1 MGRWVEEE
9 LVESGSRGVG
19 RAWSSKSWLCR
30 LESVVEEVVVVVAT
44 GDADEVPIVIV
55 EEREWDK
62 AEDKGAGV
70 KGRLEDREEV
80 GGKEGDEAE
89 AMAASDSSFPGE
101 GGTSSESRFE
111 LRVFFISWARSGRC
125 SEKECEVGRTIA
137 GGGLS
142 EVVMEEEGEDERG
155 EDVEGA
161 VAEAE
166 EEEEGGE
173 EVKGEEGD
181 VKRGVGISGIG
192 WRSMEDGSQTLY
204 GGIVVI

>member
-1 MGRWVEEE
+1 M
-9 LVESGSRGVG
+9 
-19 RAWSSKSWLCR
+19 
-30 LESVVEEVVVVVAT
+30 EEVVVVVT
-44 GDADEVPIVIV
+44 GAADEVPIVIV
-55 EEREWDK
+55 EEWEWDK

-70 KGRLEDREEV
+70 KGRLEDKEEV

-111 LRVFFISWARSGRC
+111 LRVFFTSWARSGRC

-142 EVVMEEEGEDERG
+142 EIVVEEDEDER
-155 EDVEGA
+155 EDVAGV
-161 VAEAE
+161 VAEA

-173 EVKGEEGD
+173 EVKGEGGD
-181 VKRGVGISGIG
+181 VKRGVGISGIE

-204 GGIVVI
+204 GGMAVI